1 MEDSEPYQCCLFN
14 LAVIPGVVIDLPFV
28 AGLLSL
34 FLLLFITSIV
44 WGSRL
49 AYLSLSE
56 QEEER
61 LHEASSKQEIR
72 LRKLI
77 AYPLHFLVTTVVAS
91 TFLHVAMIVLFV
103 FFTRYRM
110 NDAYWVTLPF
120 LWQVMLFSLL
130 ILFSTGLVARNFAS
144 KKALSFL
151 RSTSGLMLF
160 ITRIFWPFSS
170 LLISTASFVS
180 NHVIKKKIKLPFSH
194 LSDVLTVNEVSMPQE
209 KTILNGIAK
218 FGNIEVCEIMQA
230 RVDVVGIDQLA
241 GFEELIMLIN
251 ESGYSRIPVYE
262 ESFDKI
268 KGILYIKDLLPHMG
282 EGNDFNWQG
291 LIREPYFV
299 PESKKI
305 NDLLNKFQRM
315 HIHMAIVVDE
325 YGGTSGIVT
334 LEDILEEIVGEIS
347 DETDD
352 DELPYKIIDENTI
365 IFEGKIL
372 LNDFNKVANVG
383 SDFFDQI
390 KGDADTLAG
399 LILELRGDIPR
410 RNDVLSYKNFT
421 FEVLEVDKR
430 RIKLIQATI
439 KR

>member
-1 MEDSEPYQCCLFN
+1 MEDSEPYQWGLFN
-14 LAVIPGVVIDLPFV
+14 LEIFPGAVIDLAFV
-28 AGLLSL
+28 SA
-34 FLLLFITSIV
+34 LLLVVLLLIITSIV

-49 AYLSLSE
+49 AFLSLSE
-56 QEEER
+56 QEEESI
-61 LHEASSKQEIR
+61 HEAIYKPD
-72 LRKLI
+72 LRIKKLL
-77 AYPLHFLVTTVVAS
+77 AFPLHFLNTTIVLI
-91 TFLHVAMIVLFV
+91 TFLQVGMVVLFV
-103 FFTRYRM
+103 FFTKYSRP
-110 NDAYWVTLPF
+110 DAVWNTIPF
-120 LWQVMLFSLL
+120 AWQVLLFSFL
-130 ILFSTGLVARNFAS
+130 ILFSSGFVAQNFAS
-144 KKALSFL
+144 KRALPFL
-151 RSTSGLMLF
+151 RSTSRLMLF
-160 ITRIFWPFSS
+160 FTRLFWPFSS
-170 LLISTASFVS
+170 GLIFLASLVS
-180 NHVIKKKIKLPFSH
+180 NRFNAKKIILPFNQ
-194 LSDVLTVNEVSMPQE
+194 LSDALSDGEVTMPQE
-209 KTILNGIAK
+209 KSLLKGIAK

-241 GFEELIMLIN
+241 SFEELMLLIN

-268 KGILYIKDLLPHMG
+268 NGILYIKDLLPHMS
-282 EGNDFNWQG
+282 EGNDFVWQR

-315 HIHMAIVVDE
+315 HIHMAIVVDD

-352 DELPYKIIDENTI
+352 DELPYKIIDDNTI

-372 LNDFNKVANVG
+372 LNDFSKVANVD
-383 SDFFDQI
+383 SDFFDQV

-399 LILELRGDIPR
+399 LILELRGDIPK

-430 RIKLIQATI
+430 RIKFIQASI